1 MGIAF
6 ASLSAWWA
14 SWKWVAILA
23 ALLLA
28 SAWLNVVQYGNK
40 VAAKAEGK
48 AQGYAE
54 ALDRSNGIARAAQD
68 DNTQLLADLEQIA
81 ERGRKT
87 KVVYSKAAA
96 AAPLASQ
103 CAPGQGRIDAVNQAL
118 GPIPKE

>member
-1 MGIAF
+1 MGAAV

-28 SAWLNVVQYGNK
+28 SVWLNIVQYGNR
-40 VAAKAEGK
+40 VAAKAEAK

-54 ALDRSNGIARAAQD
+54 ALDRSNGIAKAAQD
-68 DNTQLLADLEQIA
+68 DNTQLLAELEKIA
-81 ERGRKT
+81 ERSRRT
-87 KVVYSKAAA
+87 KIVYSKAAA

-103 CAPGQGRIDAVNQAL
+103 CSPGQGRIDAVNQAL
-118 GPIPKE
+118 GPRN